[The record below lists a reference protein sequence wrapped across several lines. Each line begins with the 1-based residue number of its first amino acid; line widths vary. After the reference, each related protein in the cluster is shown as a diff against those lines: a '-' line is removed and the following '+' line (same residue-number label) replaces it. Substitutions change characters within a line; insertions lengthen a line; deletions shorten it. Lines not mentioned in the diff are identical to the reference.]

1 LGRAAAANNAEALL
15 LLGETYDPNMLT
27 AWGARGATAD
37 VAISRSLYGRA
48 LAGGMEHA
56 RARLKALE

>member
-1 LGRAAAANNAEALL
+1 M
-15 LLGETYDPNMLT
+15 LGETFVPNVLA
-27 AWGARGATAD
+27 AWGALGATAD

-48 LAGGMEHA
+48 LAGGMDQA